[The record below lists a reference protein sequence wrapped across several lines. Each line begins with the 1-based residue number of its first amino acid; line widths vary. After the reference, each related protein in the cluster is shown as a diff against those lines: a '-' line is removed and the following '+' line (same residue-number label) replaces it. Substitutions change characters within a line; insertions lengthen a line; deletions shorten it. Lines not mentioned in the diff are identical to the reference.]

1 MLCHILETIQS
12 DGLVY
17 FDKEWD
23 PIIVGIG
30 IAVLV
35 IGIPLNL
42 IVLVVSWHNRQR
54 YPKQNVFAC
63 TLVFADLL
71 MFCIGMGNDSLLLM
85 RTVRN
90 LTFALFELTNRKSNS
105 YIRLHK
111 LL

>member
-1 MLCHILETIQS
+1 MEEFWTLEESNQS

-35 IGIPLNL
+35 IGVPLNL

-63 TLVFADLL
+63 TLVCADLL
-71 MFCIGMGNDSLLLM
+71 MFCIGMGNVYSGRDYSG
-85 RTVRN
+85 N
-90 LTFALFELTNRKSNS
+90 YSPFDA
-105 YIRLHK
+105 YPA
-111 LL
+111 